1 MKRGMKGTQVGN
13 EQVRQSLFEDVMV
26 LYTENLKKCTEKGIG
41 LTCQFCQVAGYN
53 TVSVEETQ
61 LYLYIL
67 IPGSKKLKYM

>member
-1 MKRGMKGTQVGN
+1 MKRGIKCTQVKSK
-13 EQVRQSLFEDVMV
+13 QVRQSIFKDAMV

-41 LTCQFCQVAGYN
+41 LTSQFCQVAGYN

-67 IPGSKKLKYM
+67 VLGSKKLK